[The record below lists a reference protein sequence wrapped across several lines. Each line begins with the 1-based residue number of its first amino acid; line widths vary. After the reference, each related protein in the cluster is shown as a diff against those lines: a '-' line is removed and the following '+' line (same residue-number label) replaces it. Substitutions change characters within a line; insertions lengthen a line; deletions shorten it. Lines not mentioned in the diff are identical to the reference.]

1 MADDGQVNSAPSPR
15 RTELA
20 AFLRSRRDRLTPA
33 AAGIE
38 PGLRRR
44 TPGLRR
50 EEVAHLAG
58 VSITWYTWLEQGR
71 PINVGPQIL
80 DAIATTLC
88 LDAAERAH
96 LYRLAEVPIPA
107 VATTTDTITPT
118 LQAILDAI
126 TAFPAAAINTR
137 WDLLGWNTAA
147 AALWPR
153 LTAPESSRNVLWEMF
168 TTPEC
173 CRQFVNRDV
182 GLPHMVASFRA
193 DFAHHLD
200 DPAWTDLIRALA
212 TASPEFTRLWA
223 THDVGAPPTQTMT
236 YHHAAVGELSLSLT
250 RMELPAMPE
259 TIVTVWTPVD
269 EDSHR
274 RMDQLLAHPEA
285 PWLDHTH

>member
-1 MADDGQVNSAPSPR
+1 MTAPSSPR

-20 AFLRSRRDRLTPA
+20 AFLRSRRDRLSPTQV
-33 AAGIE
+33 GIA

-50 EEVAHLAG
+50 EEVAGLAG

-71 PINVGPQIL
+71 PINVGAQIL
-80 DAIATTLC
+80 DAIAATLR
-88 LDAAERAH
+88 LDAAERHH

-107 VATTTDTITPT
+107 VVTTAETITPT

-126 TAFPAAAINTR
+126 TEYPAAAINTR
-137 WDLLGWNTAA
+137 WDLLGCNRSA

-153 LTAPESSRNVLWEMF
+153 LTAPGSSRNVLWELF
-168 TTPEC
+168 TTPADRRC
-173 CRQFVNRDV
+173 FVNRDA

-193 DFAHHLD
+193 DFANHLD

-223 THDVGAPPTQTMT
+223 SHDVAAPPTQTMT
-236 YHHAAVGELSLSLT
+236 YRHATVGDLSLTLT
-250 RMELPAMPE
+250 RMELPATPE
-259 TIVTVWTPVD
+259 TIITVWTPVD
-269 EDSHR
+269 DDSRHR
-274 RMDQLLAHPEA
+274 MNRLRTHPETPALA
-285 PWLDHTH
+285 PTR